1 MKLTAQIMSELAVVI
16 GLSNLSGCGSASN
29 ASSRQESTQSEPVR
43 VRLATVE
50 RTTAELPV
58 RAVGRLEAK
67 EEFQLS
73 FKTGGIVARVMVD
86 EGQRVTKGQLLAIL
100 RLTEIDA
107 HLTQAQNGFDKAARD
122 LERMKKLFEDS
133 VVTLEQMQ
141 NATTAWEVA
150 KAGLDAAAFNRGHA
164 EIHAPSDG
172 RILRRTAEDYEQIAP
187 GFPILTMAGYEKGW
201 IVRAGLADRDLLRLE
216 VGDSA
221 EVVFDAL
228 PGRLITGNVSEIG
241 AAPNPINGTYEIEI
255 RIDPSAERLLTGL
268 IGIIT
273 ISPSPKGQVSLVPIE
288 ALVEANGTS
297 GFVFAPSPDNSTVH
311 KVPVTVAYVHDGKAG
326 IIGDLPGIDAVITAG
341 ATKLSDGAVVA
352 VVK

>member
-1 MKLTAQIMSELAVVI
+1 MKFTVQIMSALAVATA
-16 GLSNLSGCGSASN
+16 LSIMSGCGSVSN
-29 ASSRQESTQSEPVR
+29 ASSRQESAQSEPVP

-50 RTTAELPV
+50 RAAAELPV

-107 HLTQAQNGFDKAARD
+107 QLAQAQNGFDKADRD
-122 LERMKKLFEDS
+122 LERMKKLFKDS

-150 KAGLDAAAFNRGHA
+150 RAGLDAAAFNRGHA

-172 RILRRTAEDYEQIAP
+172 RILRRMADDHEQIAP
-187 GFPILTMAGYEKGW
+187 GLPILTMAGYEKGW

-221 EVVFDAL
+221 EIVFDAL
-228 PGRLITGNVSEIG
+228 PDRPITGNVSEIG
-241 AAPNPINGTYEIEI
+241 AAPNPMNGTYEIEI
-255 RIDPSAERLLTGL
+255 RIDPSAERLMTGL

-273 ISPSPKGQVSLVPIE
+273 ITPAPKGQVSLVPIE
-288 ALVEANGTS
+288 ALVEANGAS
-297 GFVFAPSPDNSTVH
+297 GFVFTPSPDKNVAR
-311 KVPVTVAYVHDGKAG
+311 KVPVNVAYVHDGKAG
-326 IIGDLPGIDAVITAG
+326 LVGDLPGIDAVITAG
-341 ATKLSDGAVVA
+341 ATKLSDGAAVA